1 MDHCTLFGRS
11 LPYSGGLGRAE
22 ATHSSQTRPEVSG
35 DAPLGPLEALS
46 NLLSDPSWRGTAA
59 ASRGDVL
66 SGGLPI
72 QITEPG
78 RVPALSCAA
87 CGLWVRMAWAASSGA
102 CRIESLADR
111 ANPYSGILACAD
123 ELESAGL
130 LMRADA
136 VDREGFPVG
145 RRAWVL
151 LTDPSEYSPL
161 LASLGSIGLAKL
173 SFKSSMP
180 LGATG
185 AEGRE

>member
-11 LPYSGGLGRAE
+11 LPYSGGLGRAVP
-22 ATHSSQTRPEVSG
+22 THASQTRPEVGG

-87 CGLWVRMAWAASSGA
+87 CGLWVRMAWAARSGA

-151 LTDPSEYSPL
+151 LIDPQEYSPL

-180 LGATG
+180 LGAAG
-185 AEGRE
+185 VKGRE

>member
-1 MDHCTLFGRS
+1 MR
-11 LPYSGGLGRAE
+11 
-22 ATHSSQTRPEVSG
+22 
-35 DAPLGPLEALS
+35 PLGPH
-46 NLLSDPSWRGTAA
+46 GV
-59 ASRGDVL
+59 G
-66 SGGLPI
+66 
-72 QITEPG
+72 
-78 RVPALSCAA
+78 
-87 CGLWVRMAWAASSGA
+87 SSGA

-151 LTDPSEYSPL
+151 LADPSEYSPL

-180 LGATG
+180 LGATDV
-185 AEGRE
+185 EGRE